1 MSLDKA
7 LSPDFTEEERRSYWQ
22 EYLDTLPK
30 VPSGSGKKRYAVGC
44 SIPEDW
50 DHIHKV
56 LMEDGTLEDN
66 IPKHTIECVDD
77 KKISKTRA
85 VYLLDDAEVESL
97 TNHPKV
103 KFVRIDQS
111 AYPGSFEP
119 FPDDLLY
126 LDRYSSDVK
135 NYRVHNNGQSLG
147 SYSTNRSGFQ
157 VLRGTA
163 KVDPWKGKAP
173 TDVIE
178 DKIEYIGDGK
188 DIDVIVGDN
197 GVWYGHPEFCNNT
210 GDGPQLYT
218 GGNVLP
224 GNGTCDILDLV
235 LDAPYYLD
243 PEFFQTPNSPGQPG
257 YYSFYAI
264 FDDSPE
270 KLETRW
276 DGTIVPKEVWARRW
290 WQNNYARSHVDPIIR
305 PGNDVVP
312 GGFSYTFPDF
322 GSITVSDQTYTR
334 ARCNGSNTA
343 YPTSTAT
350 HGTPCMAQACGRTQG
365 WAFNANK
372 WHAHRIG
379 NIREDSYW
387 EIVNVFH
394 KHKPNR
400 PSDNTK
406 NPTVCSNSWG
416 FRSGVYTPATYYYRQ
431 GLDGSGGVAFSSK
444 PAFLADIGVP
454 GDAGRCQKEKVPD
467 ATSAAADEC
476 IEEGV
481 IVLVAAGNSNQKMVN
496 SDHPDYNNYYSTNAE
511 GPGTP
516 YNEAVSYD
524 GFYRSISRWGW
535 PQAAGKYTDS
545 NTGKVVYPVI
555 NVGALDDNHDDD
567 GNYHY
572 PPTGKE
578 RKVDY
583 SVMGEAV
590 DCYTPGD
597 GTLAA
602 TSGSNSSYYQRQD
615 SYAGLSITPYDR
627 SFNGTS
633 SACPTA
639 AGIIATKLQSNR
651 SWGWS
656 EIKDWINDKCGVQS
670 EDDFYYGEEPNTAT
684 DIRWADLESLM
695 GGTPKVLWDASTV
708 NDDEPPT
715 PDVYGCTDPNA
726 SNYDPNA
733 TINDGSCE
741 YDESDYFVGW
751 EKWTPQ
757 TAWVKASEGASGWY
771 LTDPQG
777 WSQFMKDYAM
787 FPSNTEVLADQDH
800 TAVWRFNLPDPGT
813 YTLECQCDGTAT
825 FVWDTIT
832 TLGTITSGALPSG
845 PHNTSTNYT
854 INITEP
860 RDYWLKAT
868 INNIGGGSVWNVNP
882 GGIAWVLKDPNGTI
896 VARSSDAFPQTASGA
911 WGSFLNT
918 YAVYESTTDPLLDTW
933 HETNYVFAHNGG
945 QLFLEVAAD
954 NEAQYLI
961 DDILVAS
968 TSNSLTSDTHT
979 IGGAGAATNFQNGVP
994 AGNRKFTVK
1003 IKNTSV
1009 PNNLP
1014 NTWAA
1019 NPGGVAFT
1027 VKNSSGTILKSSL
1040 NVGQQPTPTPNTQ
1053 VSGCTDPNAQNYDP
1067 NANVDDGSCTYAP
1080 ISGCTDPNATNYD
1093 PNATVDD
1100 GSCIYGQQGSNNLE
1114 QKDVTNTVYFT
1125 SMANVKFS
1133 QLRNTFR
1140 VKNPTGTIKAS
1151 ELLRVTSKTNMDP
1164 IVPDSTENTSIATT
1178 VNWKVSQFQ
1187 NSRKYYMIETSGTS
1201 SSTIDIPALAWNSNF
1216 NKNIRKWYY
1225 IKHDCESLNPNQPA
1239 FRINS
1244 EVVNFTLDLQADV
1257 HGAGGLR
1264 GGEVPSSSSF
1274 NWPNSNINGGPGGN
1288 AVEMTGTGNS
1298 NNYGVWLRSNSELFA
1313 GGGGGGRGELGT
1325 AGPDGAC
1332 HTPRVTTG
1340 TFSNGYGEWYS
1351 YRRGNQQ
1358 RTWGCQCEWYIGC
1371 GNVADYDNPLTIND
1385 PGGYLDGTVYN
1396 TRTHDTNGDGVGD
1409 SHMIGSGTYSSH
1421 RSNGGCSCNWFWCSK
1436 TCIGDAFCTVDDP
1449 VQKPGAPGGNGGY
1462 GGLGQG
1468 GNQNRETSGRSG
1480 DAGTA
1485 KNCPTYATVGNTGG
1499 TGGSGGN
1506 WGQGGTPGG
1515 RYWIP
1520 ANDYGRTPGLV
1531 PGGNW
1536 TTVFGPGY
1544 TISPVNRVRE
1554 VLSTGVFTFTYL
1566 STDQGTNTNGNA
1578 LISGNRRYT
1587 KGNLVVNT
1595 GVSKIYQI
1603 KVEESDGGGAGG
1615 PAGRAVQG
1623 TGYGVAGST
1632 GNVKGGY

>member
-44 SIPEDW
+44 YTPEDW

-66 IPKHTIECVDD
+66 IPKDSIECVND

-97 TNHPKV
+97 RNHPKV

-126 LDRYSSDVK
+126 LDRYSSNVK

-147 SYSTNRSGFQ
+147 GYSTNRSGFQ
-157 VLRGTA
+157 ILRSTA

-257 YYSFYAI
+257 YYFLYAI
-264 FDDSPE
+264 FDNNDPE

-305 PGNDVVP
+305 PGNDIID

-322 GSITVSDQTYTR
+322 GSISVSDQTYTR

-416 FRSGVYTPATYYYRQ
+416 FRSHIFTPATYYYRQ

-454 GDAGRCQKEKVPD
+454 GDGGRCQKEKVPD

-555 NVGALDDNHDDD
+555 NVGALDDQHDDD

-602 TSGSNSSYYQRQD
+602 TSGTNSSVYQRQD
-615 SYAGLSITPYDR
+615 SYSGLSLTPYDR
-627 SFNGTS
+627 YFDGTS

-708 NDDEPPT
+708 TIPDDDPV
-715 PDVYGCTDPNA
+715 VYGCTNPNA
-726 SNYDPNA
+726 SNYNPNA
-733 TINDGSCE
+733 TVDDGSCE
-741 YDESDYFVGW
+741 FAPSDWFVGW

-787 FPSNTEVLADQDH
+787 FPSNTNPLPDQDH
-800 TAVWRFNLPDPGT
+800 TATWRFNLPGQPGD
-813 YTLECQCDGTAT
+813 YTLECQCDGRAT
-825 FVWDTIT
+825 FVWDTEE
-832 TLGTITSGALPSG
+832 TLGTITSGALPIG
-845 PHNTSTNYT
+845 PHNTSTNFGVST
-854 INITEP
+854 TSHRDHWIT
-860 RDYWLKAT
+860 AT
-868 INNIGGGSVWNVNP
+868 INNIGGGSVWNMNP
-882 GGIAWVLKDPNGTI
+882 GGVAWILKDARNGLPTFGDI
-896 VARSSDAFPQTASGA
+896 VARSSDSFPQTASGA
-911 WGSFLNT
+911 WGSFMNT
-918 YAVYESTTDPLLDTW
+918 YAVFPSTTDPLVGQTI
-933 HETNYVFAHNGG
+933 ETTYVFTHEGG
-945 QLFLEVAAD
+945 QVILEVAAD
-954 NEAQYLI
+954 GEATFLI
-961 DDILVAS
+961 DDVIVGS
-968 TSNSLTSDTHT
+968 TSNPLTSDIITV
-979 IGGAGAATNFQNGVP
+979 GGSGFGNSLISSFQNGVP
-994 AGNRKFTVK
+994 AGNRKLTVR
-1003 IKNTSV
+1003 INNTSATSF
-1009 PNNLP
+1009 P
-1014 NTWAA
+1014 NTWPA
-1019 NPGGVAFT
+1019 NPGGVAFVAT
-1027 VKNSSGTILKSSL
+1027 NASGTVLKTSL

-1053 VSGCTDPNAQNYDP
+1053 VLGCTDPNATNYDP
-1067 NANVDDGSCTYAP
+1067 NANVDDGSCTYGP
-1080 ISGCTDPNATNYD
+1080 ISGCTDPNATNYN
-1093 PNATVDD
+1093 PNATIDD
-1100 GSCIYGQQGSNNLE
+1100 GSCVYAPGGNNNLE
-1114 QKDVTNTVYFT
+1114 QKDVLNTVHFPVM
-1125 SMANVKFS
+1125 SNVKFS

-1140 VKNPTGTIKAS
+1140 DKNPSGTIKAS
-1151 ELLRVTSKTNMDP
+1151 ELRRRTSKTNMDP
-1164 IVPDSTENTSIATT
+1164 VVPDSTENTPIATT

-1187 NSRKYYMIETSGTS
+1187 NSRKYYMIETSSTS
-1201 SSTIDIPALAWNSNF
+1201 TSTINIGGLAWNSNM

-1225 IKHDCESLNPNQPA
+1225 IKHDCESFNPNQPA
-1239 FRINS
+1239 FNINE
-1244 EVVNFTLDLQADV
+1244 EVVNFTLDIAAIV

-1264 GGEVPSSSSF
+1264 GGETPSSSAF
-1274 NWPNSNINGGPGGN
+1274 NWPNSITEGGPGGD
-1288 AVEMTGTGNS
+1288 AVRMTGTANS
-1298 NNYGVWLRSNSELFA
+1298 NNFGVWLRSNSELFG
-1313 GGGGGGRGELGT
+1313 GGGGGGRGGGGT
-1325 AGPDGAC
+1325 KGPDGPC
-1332 HTPRVTTG
+1332 WLPKVTVG
-1340 TFSNGYGEWYS
+1340 NVNNGYGEWYS
-1351 YRRGNQQ
+1351 YSRG
-1358 RTWGCQCEWYIGC
+1358 GDCQCEWYIGC
-1371 GNVADYDNPLTIND
+1371 GNFLDEAGNNQITIND
-1385 PGGYLDGTVYN
+1385 PGGYLHGRIYDTQ
-1396 TRTHDTNGDGVGD
+1396 THDSNGDSVGD
-1409 SHMIGSGTYSSH
+1409 SLTVGNGTYASH
-1421 RSNGGCSCNWFWCSK
+1421 QSGIGCDCWGWRAVCHK
-1436 TCIGDAFCTVDDP
+1436 TCIKAAYCTVDDP
-1449 VQKPGAPGGNGGY
+1449 AQKPGAPGGAGGY

-1468 GNQNRETSGRSG
+1468 GNQNRETNGMNG
-1480 DAGTA
+1480 LAGTP
-1485 KNCPTYATVGNTGG
+1485 KNCPTYASVGNTGG
-1499 TGGSGGN
+1499 IGGAGGDWGQPGTAGGN
-1506 WGQGGTPGG
+1506 DI
-1515 RYWIP
+1515 IP
-1520 ANDYGRTPGLV
+1520 PNDYGRNT
-1531 PGGNW
+1531 
-1536 TTVFGPGY
+1536 GPG
-1544 TISPVNRVRE
+1544 P
-1554 VLSTGVFTFTYL
+1554 
-1566 STDQGTNTNGNA
+1566 QA
-1578 LISGNRRYT
+1578 
-1587 KGNLVVNT
+1587 
-1595 GVSKIYQI
+1595 
-1603 KVEESDGGGAGG
+1603 GGGGG
-1615 PAGRAVQG
+1615 SAGRAVRG
-1623 TGYGVAGST
+1623 TGYAVAGST
-1632 GNVKGGY
+1632 GNIKGGY

>member
-30 VPSGSGKKRYAVGC
+30 VPSGSGKKQYAVGC
-44 SIPEDW
+44 HTPEDW

-66 IPKHTIECVDD
+66 IPKHSIECVDD

-163 KVDPWKGKAP
+163 KVDPWKDKAP

-188 DIDVIVGDN
+188 DVDVIVGDN

-224 GNGTCDILDLV
+224 GNGTSDILDLV
-235 LDAPYYLD
+235 LDSPYYLD

-257 YYSFYAI
+257 YYSLYALL
-264 FDDSPE
+264 DDSPE

-276 DGTIVPKEVWARRW
+276 DGTIVPKELWAKRW
-290 WQNNYARSHVDPIIR
+290 WLNAWSRSHVDPITK
-305 PGNDVVP
+305 PNGDVVP
-312 GGFSYTFPDF
+312 GGFSSTFPDF
-322 GSITVSDQTYTR
+322 GSIEIWEIYTR

-379 NIREDSYW
+379 NLNENAYW

-444 PAFLADIGVP
+444 PQFLQHIGVP

-555 NVGALDDNHDDD
+555 NVGCLDDHHDDD

-615 SYAGLSITPYDR
+615 SYSGLSKTPYDR

-639 AGIIATKLQSNR
+639 AGMIATKLQANR
-651 SWGWS
+651 SWGWA

-708 NDDEPPT
+708 TIPDDDPV
-715 PDVYGCTDPNA
+715 VYGCTDPNA
-726 SNYDPNA
+726 TNYNPNA
-733 TINDGSCE
+733 TVDDGSCT
-741 YDESDYFVGW
+741 YGPSDWFVGW

-787 FPSNTEVLADQDH
+787 FPSNTNPLPDQDH
-800 TAVWRFNLPDPGT
+800 TATWRFNLPGQPGD
-813 YTLECQCDGTAT
+813 YTLECQCDGRAT
-825 FVWDTIT
+825 FVWDTEETI
-832 TLGTITSGALPSG
+832 GTITSGALPIG
-845 PHNTSTNYT
+845 PHNTSTNFGVST
-854 INITEP
+854 TSHRDHWIT
-860 RDYWLKAT
+860 AT
-868 INNIGGGSVWNVNP
+868 INNIGGGSVWNMNP
-882 GGIAWVLKDPNGTI
+882 GGVAWILKDARNGLPTFGDI
-896 VARSSDAFPQTASGA
+896 VARSSDSFPQSASGA
-911 WGSFLNT
+911 WGSFMNT
-918 YAVYESTTDPLLDTW
+918 YAVFPSTTDPLVGQTI
-933 HETNYVFAHNGG
+933 ETTYVFTHEGG
-945 QLFLEVAAD
+945 QVILEVAAD
-954 NEAQYLI
+954 GEATFLI
-961 DDILVAS
+961 DDVTVGS
-968 TSNSLTSDTHT
+968 TSNPLASDIITVGGSGFGNSLISS
-979 IGGAGAATNFQNGVP
+979 FQNGVP
-994 AGNRKFTVK
+994 AGNRKLTVR
-1003 IKNTSV
+1003 INNTAATSF
-1009 PNNLP
+1009 P
-1014 NTWAA
+1014 NTWPA
-1019 NPGGVAFT
+1019 NPGGVAFVAT
-1027 VKNSSGTILKSSL
+1027 NASGTVLKTSL
-1040 NVGQQPTPTPNTQ
+1040 NTGQQPTPTPNTQ
-1053 VSGCTDPNAQNYDP
+1053 VLGCTDPNATNYDP
-1067 NANVDDGSCTYAP
+1067 NANVDDGSCTYGP
-1080 ISGCTDPNATNYD
+1080 ISGCTDPNATNYN
-1093 PNATVDD
+1093 PNATIDD
-1100 GSCIYGQQGSNNLE
+1100 GSCVYAPGGNNNLE
-1114 QKDVTNTVYFT
+1114 QKDVLNTVHFPVM
-1125 SMANVKFS
+1125 SNVKFS

-1140 VKNPTGTIKAS
+1140 DKNPSGTIKAS
-1151 ELLRVTSKTNMDP
+1151 ELRRRTSKTNMDP
-1164 IVPDSTENTSIATT
+1164 VVPDSTENTPIATT

-1187 NSRKYYMIETSGTS
+1187 NSRKYYMIETSSTS
-1201 SSTIDIPALAWNSNF
+1201 TSTINIGGLAWNSNM

-1225 IKHDCESLNPNQPA
+1225 IKHDCESFNPNQPA
-1239 FRINS
+1239 FNLNE
-1244 EVVNFTLDLQADV
+1244 EVVNFTLDIAAIV

-1264 GGEVPSSSSF
+1264 GGETPSSSAF
-1274 NWPNSNINGGPGGN
+1274 NWPNSITEGGPGGD
-1288 AVEMTGTGNS
+1288 AVRMTGTANS
-1298 NNYGVWLRSNSELFA
+1298 NNFGVWLRSNSELFG
-1313 GGGGGGRGELGT
+1313 GGGGGGRGGGGT
-1325 AGPDGAC
+1325 KGPDGPCWLPKA
-1332 HTPRVTTG
+1332 TVG
-1340 TFSNGYGEWYS
+1340 NVNNGYGEWYS
-1351 YRRGNQQ
+1351 YSRG
-1358 RTWGCQCEWYIGC
+1358 GDCQCEWYIGC
-1371 GNVADYDNPLTIND
+1371 GNFLDEAGNNQITIND
-1385 PGGYLDGTVYN
+1385 PGGYLHGRIYDTQ
-1396 TRTHDTNGDGVGD
+1396 THDSNGDSVGD
-1409 SHMIGSGTYSSH
+1409 SLTVGNGTYASH
-1421 RSNGGCSCNWFWCSK
+1421 QSGIGCDCWGWRAVCHK
-1436 TCIGDAFCTVDDP
+1436 TCIKAAYCTVDDP
-1449 VQKPGAPGGNGGY
+1449 AQKPGAPGGAGGY

-1468 GNQNRETSGRSG
+1468 GNQNRETNGMNG
-1480 DAGTA
+1480 LVGTP
-1485 KNCPTYATVGNTGG
+1485 KNCPTYASVGNTGG
-1499 TGGSGGN
+1499 IGGAGGDWGQPGTSGGN
-1506 WGQGGTPGG
+1506 DI
-1515 RYWIP
+1515 IP
-1520 ANDYGRTPGLV
+1520 PNDYGRNT
-1531 PGGNW
+1531 
-1536 TTVFGPGY
+1536 GPG
-1544 TISPVNRVRE
+1544 P
-1554 VLSTGVFTFTYL
+1554 
-1566 STDQGTNTNGNA
+1566 QA
-1578 LISGNRRYT
+1578 
-1587 KGNLVVNT
+1587 
-1595 GVSKIYQI
+1595 
-1603 KVEESDGGGAGG
+1603 GGGGG
-1615 PAGRAVQG
+1615 SAGRAVRG
-1623 TGYGVAGST
+1623 TGYAVAGST
-1632 GNVKGGY
+1632 GNIKGGY